1 MLPVSAL
8 LLLQE
13 NRLLDKAALFS
24 GLHRNLE
31 PKNRRSGDAYLDLS
45 ALSDR
50 YDRLWTKAERLV
62 EAFLDGQIAALEAM
76 VSEHTAAV
84 PAATS
89 AGKDKCRGN
98 KATGPS
104 KSRPGA
110 SARSALAD
118 RSETHGCI
126 EGKASPSQ
134 PSAPAFAA
142 MREIYIAV
150 QCLKRIHEGRQAALL
165 GGTNAVQ
172 PFGSSDHAKAVAE
185 EISRRIREMYELG
198 NSNGND
204 ETAV

>member
-1 MLPVSAL
+1 LELP
-8 LLLQE
+8 
-13 NRLLDKAALFS
+13 
-24 GLHRNLE
+24 
-31 PKNRRSGDAYLDLS
+31 

-62 EAFLDGQIAALEAM
+62 EAFLDAQIAALEAM
-76 VSEHTAAV
+76 AGERAAAV
-84 PAATS
+84 PVATS
-89 AGKDKCRGN
+89 ATKDRRRGGQ
-98 KATGPS
+98 AAAPS

-110 SARSALAD
+110 SARSAFTDRGENDGPAD
-118 RSETHGCI
+118 
-126 EGKASPSQ
+126 GKALPSQ

-150 QCLKRIHEGRQAALL
+150 QCLKRIHEGRQAALI
-165 GGTNAVQ
+165 GATNAVQ

-204 ETAV
+204 EAAV